1 MSRSSLSSHL
11 STFRWQLS
19 KSSARTVVAPPSS
32 RKPPAK
38 AEARA
43 VFKSIFVQT
52 IRHLLGCDR
61 GPGLGRAILT
71 PVNLIGEVEK
81 KVVRAIAEAYPVRG
95 DFFRGRRAR
104 GRRPGPPYRQIPAS
118 RIRAC

>member
-19 KSSARTVVAPPSS
+19 KSSARIVVAPPNS

-38 AEARA
+38 AEASV
-43 VFKSIFVQT
+43 VFNSILVQT
-52 IRHLLGCDR
+52 IKHLLGCVR
-61 GPGLGRAILT
+61 GPGLGRAVLT
-71 PVNLIGEVEK
+71 TVNLIVEIER
-81 KVVRAIAEAYPVRG
+81 KVVCAIAEAYPVRG
-95 DFFRGRRAR
+95 GVARGRRAR
-104 GRRPGPPYRQIPAS
+104 GRRPGPPYRKTGAS